1 MPTHRR
7 PLRARLVFA
16 FATLAALPLAGC
28 DNPFGSDRDGS
39 TPRLTLS
46 APSAGQVVDA
56 DTAVVEGVARDDR
69 SVARVAYRLNGGA
82 EQAAEVAPGR
92 EVAFR
97 FVVRGLRLG
106 ANELEVLAYD
116 DADRVASRRLEVS
129 TRDAAAPTVQVRTPG
144 DEELVPRDSVRIEGT
159 AADDR
164 QVVSLAYSLDGGA
177 DQPVTLA
184 AGRQAAF
191 ALTLKEIAAGPHTV
205 VFKAKDEAGNTGSQT
220 VRFTTA
226 AVRVVIRSPKPDTTL
241 GAFAVSVS
249 GEMHS
254 PVLPHHFSYSVNGG
268 PESRPRNPPAVYPVT
283 GVPGVYSFYGLV
295 DSLPQGASI
304 IRVFA
309 NDAQGRE
316 IGVASTSVLVSV
328 PVKQYSLAY
337 LGALRGSDSRG
348 AALNEKGQAVGSWTD
363 AAGAQHA
370 WAWDG
375 ARMIDLE
382 AETGWTA
389 SAAAGI
395 NEGGEVVGT
404 FREAA
409 DACTRSFH
417 FRIGEARPR
426 RLVEECDHRA
436 RDVNDAGTV
445 LVSAPQV
452 DPLAG
457 TEGYL
462 LDGQT
467 RRRLLPEGRLF
478 TQVLVRLNNRE
489 QVLGGIYEPFFT
501 VQAAILGTTAKPV
514 PAGVCSPVDINDAGQ
529 VAVAIGCKS
538 LQLGGNGIVAGRQ
551 LVNIGVPN
559 PTSVVN
565 PSGMNNH
572 GEAVGMYLHAVRSDA
587 AGSFAGVYRPLFW
600 DGARSHHVQV
610 SDAEWRVDGV
620 TDVNDTGVILAHAVN
635 TRTGQKGAVLL
646 TPRG

>member
-1 MPTHRR
+1 MSTHRR
-7 PLRARLVFA
+7 PLRAGIAFA
-16 FATLAALPLAGC
+16 FAALAALPLAGC
-28 DNPFGSDRDGS
+28 DNPFGSGDGS
-39 TPRLTLS
+39 TPRLALS

-56 DTAVVEGVARDDR
+56 DSAVVEGTATDDR
-69 SVARVAYRLNGGA
+69 GVARVTYRLNGGA
-82 EQAAEVAPGR
+82 EQAAEVVPGR

-116 DADRVASRRLEVS
+116 DGDRVASRTLAIS
-129 TRDAAAPTVQVRTPG
+129 TRDAAAPTVRVNTPG
-144 DEELVPRDSVRIEGT
+144 DEELVPRDSVVIEGV

-177 DQPVTLA
+177 DQPVALA

-191 ALTLKEIAAGPHTV
+191 ALTLKGTAPGAHTV
-205 VFKAKDEAGNTGSQT
+205 VLRARDEAGNTGSQT
-220 VRFTTA
+220 VKFTTSS
-226 AVRVVIRSPKPDTTL
+226 VRVVISAPRPDSTV
-241 GAFAVSVS
+241 GAYAVTVW
-249 GEMHS
+249 GRMHS
-254 PVLPHHFSYSVNGG
+254 PERPDHFTYSVNGR
-268 PESRPRNPPAVYPVT
+268 PEVRPSFVSEVFPVA
-283 GVPGVYSFYGLV
+283 GSPGVYSFSTSA
-295 DSLPQGASI
+295 DSLPQGAST

-316 IGVASTSVLVSV
+316 IGVASTSVVVSV

-337 LGALRGSDSRG
+337 LGALRGGDGRG
-348 AALNEKGQAVGSWTD
+348 TALNEKGQAVGTWTD
-363 AAGAQHA
+363 AAGVQHA

-389 SAAAGI
+389 SAATGI
-395 NEGGEVVGT
+395 NESGEVVGT

-417 FRIGEARPR
+417 FRIGEARAR
-426 RLVEECDHRA
+426 RLVEDCDHRA

-445 LVSAPQV
+445 LVSAPPV

-467 RRRLLPEGRLF
+467 RRRLLPEGTLF
-478 TQVLVRLNNRE
+478 TQTLVRLNNRE
-489 QVLGGIYEPFFT
+489 QVLGAIYEPFFT
-501 VQAAILGTTAKPV
+501 MQAAILGTAAKPV
-514 PAGVCSPVDINDAGQ
+514 PAGVCIPVDINDAGQ
-529 VAVAIGCKS
+529 VAVAVGCKS

-551 LVNIGVPN
+551 LVNLGIPN
-559 PTSVVN
+559 PGSVVN
-565 PSGMNNH
+565 PSGLNNR
-572 GEAVGMYLHAVRSDA
+572 GEAVAMFLYALRSDTK
-587 AGSFAGVYRPLFW
+587 GDGVRVYEPLFW
-600 DGARSHHVQV
+600 DGARSHHVRV

-620 TDVNDTGVILAHAVN
+620 TDVNDAGVILAHAVD